1 MFYKL
6 AFRNVR
12 KSFRDYTVY
21 FLTLM
26 FAICIFYLFNSLGSQ
41 SAMINLS
48 KSQKVAIQ
56 SLSKAI
62 GYISVFVAVI
72 LGFLAVYANNF
83 LMKRRKK
90 ELGVYMV
97 LGMKKRSISNIIV
110 IETLSIGVI
119 SLILGLIAGI
129 FASQGLSAVT
139 ASLFQANLKPFR
151 FIFSQDALLKTVVY
165 FGVIFLV
172 IMFFNTVSVSRL
184 KIINLLNAGK
194 KNETFHVRRA
204 GISVVIFIVSVACLV
219 TAYMFIIQSNFN
231 FTDKRFLGSI
241 ILGSI
246 GTLLFFMS
254 LSGFA
259 LKITQVNKKF
269 YLKNLNMF
277 VMRQINS
284 RVNTNFISMSVIC
297 IMLLITIGT
306 LSTGMGVANAM
317 SASLE
322 NSAPYDIS
330 LQNYISEENSEKSAD
345 IISGLKNGK
354 NGIVNFMSDY
364 AQSSRYNTDI
374 TYKSLIPGFLQYGE
388 DFLGSTVPAI
398 SLSDYNSTAAL
409 LGKPEIALKDSEFT
423 VVCNVD
429 GLISPYAD
437 FCKSGGKI
445 TFCGKTLTALAKT
458 DKNSMD
464 ISFSNSGSSTNTGML
479 VVPDSLLKNL
489 KPVYVVLNANY
500 KKGVTDE
507 EFTSLLDS
515 AYQNDDDRPYN
526 FSSSKVQIRDD
537 SATTTVFSSYI
548 ALYIG
553 LVFLIAGAA
562 VLALQQL
569 SEAADNAERYGL
581 LRKLGADERMVN
593 HALLTQVAI
602 YFMLPLALAIVH
614 SAVGIY
620 TVNRVITM
628 AGHLNV
634 LSNTLTTAAIFI
646 VVYGAYFAATYFGA
660 KNMIKQN

>member
-48 KSQKVAIQ
+48 KSQKVAVQ

-83 LMKRRKK
+83 LMKRRTK

-110 IETLSIGVI
+110 VETLSIGIV
-119 SLILGLIAGI
+119 SLIAGLIAGV

-139 ASLFQANLKPFR
+139 AAMFKANLKPYR

-184 KIINLLNAGK
+184 KIINLLSASK
-194 KNETFHVRRA
+194 KNEKLRVERTGV
-204 GISVVIFIVSVACLV
+204 SVAIFIVSAACLV

-241 ILGSI
+241 IFGSI

-259 LKITQVNKKF
+259 LKITRANKKF
-269 YLKNLNMF
+269 YLKGLNMF

-284 RVNTNFISMSVIC
+284 KVNTNFVSMSVIC

-306 LSTGMGVANAM
+306 LSSGMGVASAM
-317 SASLE
+317 SAGLE

-330 LQNYISEENSEKSAD
+330 FMKYASEENAAENMD

-354 NGIVNFMSDY
+354 NGITKFIGGY
-364 AQSSRYNTDI
+364 AQNSRYKTNI
-374 TYKSLIPGFLQYGE
+374 TYKNIISGFSKYGKN
-388 DFLGSTVPAI
+388 FLNGTLPAI
-398 SLSDYNSTAAL
+398 SLSDYNSTASL

-423 VVCNVD
+423 IVCNVD

-445 TFCGKTLTALAKT
+445 TFSGKTLTAFAKT

-464 ISFSNSGSSTNTGML
+464 MSFSNSGNNTNTGIL
-479 VVPDSLLKNL
+479 VVPDSLLKGL
-489 KPVYVVLNANY
+489 KPVYTVLNANY
-500 KKGVTDE
+500 KKGVTNE
-507 EFTSLLDS
+507 EFAALLSS
-515 AYQNDDDRPYN
+515 AYQNDDDRPYEI
-526 FSSSKVQIRDD
+526 STSKEEIQDD
-537 SATTTVFSSYI
+537 AATTTVFSSYI

-569 SEAADNAERYGL
+569 SEAADNTERYGL
-581 LRKLGADERMVN
+581 LRKLGADEHMVN
-593 HALLTQVAI
+593 RALLTQVAI
-602 YFMLPLALAIVH
+602 YFLLPLALAIVH

-620 TVNRVITM
+620 TVNKVITI

-634 LSNTLTTAAIFI
+634 LSNTLTTAAIFL